1 MEPLPERLPFY
12 SGTTSPLLNQ
22 GKGPLVEASAWLIFL
37 SAIFATYIWRFAAVM
52 ISHRIEP
59 NHPIF
64 EWFTCLAYGIIAA
77 LVARTLV
84 FPMGILQEIPLW
96 QRLLSMVFAFLGF
109 YLLGKRLWVGILFGE
124 FAFLLLIWFHGFF
137 WEG

>member
-1 MEPLPERLPFY
+1 MAE
-12 SGTTSPLLNQ
+12 TS
-22 GKGPLVEASAWLIFL
+22 VWLIFL
-37 SAIFATYIWRFAAVM
+37 SAIFATYIWRFAAVL

-84 FPMGILQEIPLW
+84 FPSGILLEIPLW
-96 QRLLSMVFAFLGF
+96 QRLFSMFIAFLGF
-109 YLLGKRLWVGILFGE
+109 YLLGRRLWVGILFGE
-124 FAFLLLIWFHGFF
+124 FAFLVLYWVHEIPV
-137 WEG
+137 EG

>member
-1 MEPLPERLPFY
+1 MVE
-12 SGTTSPLLNQ
+12 TSA
-22 GKGPLVEASAWLIFL
+22 GLIFV

-77 LVARTLV
+77 LVARSLV
-84 FPMGILQEIPLW
+84 FPIGILQEIPLW
-96 QRLLSMVFAFLGF
+96 QRLCSMAIAFLGF
-109 YLLGKRLWVGILFGE
+109 YLLGRKLWIGILFGE
-124 FAFLLLIWFHGFF
+124 FTFILLIWSQGVFLDT
-137 WEG
+137 

>member
-1 MEPLPERLPFY
+1 MVE
-12 SGTTSPLLNQ
+12 TSA
-22 GKGPLVEASAWLIFL
+22 GMIFV
-37 SAIFATYIWRFAAVM
+37 SAIFATYIWRFSAVM

-77 LVARTLV
+77 LVARSLV

-96 QRLLSMVFAFLGF
+96 QRLCSMAIAFLGF
-109 YLLGKRLWVGILFGE
+109 YLLGRKLWVGILFGE
-124 FAFLLLIWFHGFF
+124 FAFILLIWFQGVFL
-137 WEG
+137 ET

>member
-1 MEPLPERLPFY
+1 M
-12 SGTTSPLLNQ
+12 
-22 GKGPLVEASAWLIFL
+22 VEASAWLIFL

-96 QRLLSMVFAFLGF
+96 QRLFSMVFAFLGF
-109 YLLGKRLWVGILFGE
+109 YLLGKRLWVGIFFGE